1 MLDRVRIPRLLI
13 AGVEGGSGKTS
24 VTLGLVAALRARGR
38 AVQTFKVGPDFVD
51 CSYLAHAAGRPCRNL
66 DSWILGAEAVRR
78 SLIQGAAGTDLALI
92 EGTGGLFDSRGG
104 PDPWGGIAAGR
115 DFPGSTADIAH
126 ITATPVVLVLD
137 VATMSETAAAFAL
150 GVRRLD
156 PTLDIAGVILDR
168 VPSAERRRVV
178 EDAVWERAKLP
189 VLGALP
195 GLPETAIPELGNGL
209 LPLSRNP
216 TVDDAIAAL
225 AAAVARECDL
235 DLVERLMGRAEAMP
249 PPVHRTRPAVPPVR
263 VGVAFDDAFSCYY
276 AENLELLE
284 DAGAEIVTFSPL
296 EDRVLPTGLGAIYLG
311 GGLDE
316 AHLPRLAANHAFLD
330 WLRRAHAQGTPIYA
344 EAGGAICCARSV
356 RLEDGTLLPFAGLLP
371 VDVSCSGGDRQHGY
385 RELRVETD
393 SWLGPRGTKLRGH
406 EIREVQLLACPH
418 RVGPAY
424 AMHDCDGE
432 PLGCE
437 GWTVGNLVCSFVHLH
452 FAQAPE
458 VVDRLLERA
467 RLRQSERRA
476 QEAWA

>member
-1 MLDRVRIPRLLI
+1 MVDRVRIPRLLI

-24 VTLGLVAALRARGR
+24 VTLGLVAALRSRGR

-66 DSWILGAEAVRR
+66 DSWILGTEAVRR
-78 SLIQGAAGTDLALI
+78 SLHQGAVDADLALI
-92 EGTGGLFDSRGG
+92 EGTGGLFDSLGG
-104 PDPWGGIAAGR
+104 PDPWEGTAAGR

-126 ITATPVVLVLD
+126 IVAAPLVLVLD
-137 VATMSETAAAFAL
+137 VATMSETAAAIAL

-156 PTLDIAGVILDR
+156 PVLGIAGVILDR
-168 VPSAERRRVV
+168 VPSAERRRLV
-178 EDAVWERAKLP
+178 EDAIWQRAKLP

-195 GLPETAIPELGNGL
+195 WLPEAEIPELGNGL

-225 AAAVARECDL
+225 ASAVSRECDL
-235 DLVERLMGRAEAMP
+235 DLIERLMARAEPMAP
-249 PPVHRTRPAVPPVR
+249 PLHRVSPGGPPVR

-296 EDRVLPTGLGAIYLG
+296 EDRVMPGGLGALYLG
-311 GGLDE
+311 GGLGD
-316 AHLPRLAANHAFLD
+316 AHLSRLSANHAFLE
-330 WLRRAHAQGTPIYA
+330 WLRRAHAQGMPIYA
-344 EAGGAICCARSV
+344 EAGGAICCARSI
-356 RLEDGTLLPFAGLLP
+356 RLSDGSVLPLAGLVP
-371 VDVSCSGGDRQHGY
+371 VDLVRNGDPRQRGY

-406 EIREVQLLACPH
+406 ESREVQLLACPQE
-418 RVGPAY
+418 VSPAY

-432 PLGCE
+432 PLGFE
-437 GWTVGNLVCSFVHLH
+437 GWSAGNLVCSFVHLH
-452 FAQAPE
+452 FAQEPE
-458 VVDRLLERA
+458 VVGRLLERA
-467 RLRQSERRA
+467 RRRQNERRA
-476 QEAWA
+476 QEASV